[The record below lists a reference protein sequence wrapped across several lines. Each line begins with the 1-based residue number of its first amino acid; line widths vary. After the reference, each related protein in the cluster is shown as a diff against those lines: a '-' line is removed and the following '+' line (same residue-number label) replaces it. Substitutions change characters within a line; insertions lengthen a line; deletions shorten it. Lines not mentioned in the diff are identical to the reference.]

1 MADNR
6 NAVQFYCD
14 DDEYATLTKA
24 AELEY
29 RSIASYAKASSL
41 KAAKETTLQNG
52 NGDKQ

>member
-14 DDEYATLTKA
+14 DDEYEMLTKA
-24 AELEY
+24 AEHEY

-41 KAAKETTLQNG
+41 KAAKETTSQ

>member
-14 DDEYATLTKA
+14 DEEYKTLTKA
-24 AELEY
+24 SELEY

-41 KAAKETTLQNG
+41 KAAKETISQNG
-52 NGDKQ
+52 GKQ